1 MRNWLAASARSR
13 VDRQLVSEE
22 RISDL
27 DSRLLTF
34 EAIIAAMGRID
45 SLWNIF
51 LVTNLT
57 LIAAAAT
64 MRPRFRAT
72 EIGMFWAAYLIFLYI
87 NGNGLRDAYIFLE
100 QMFMAAEPWL
110 AREAWSAQEVRPL
123 LQYFQDR
130 SWGHEGASG
139 LSLWQQILTSR
150 PLQVYVT
157 HGASA
162 LLVLAL
168 GLRLRSGPR
177 GMNEAKEASRQPV
190 KFDQG
195 A

>member
-1 MRNWLAASARSR
+1 MRLKNWRAVCGGISVERRALI
-13 VDRQLVSEE
+13 DE

-27 DSRLLTF
+27 DSRLLTL

-45 SLWNIF
+45 ALWNIF
-51 LVTNLT
+51 LVANLT

-64 MRPRFRAT
+64 MRPRFRSA
-72 EIGMFWAAYLIFLYI
+72 EIVMFWIAYLIFLYI

-100 QMFMAAEPWL
+100 HMFMAAEPWL
-110 AREAWSAQEVRPL
+110 AREALETPEANPL

-130 SWGHEGASG
+130 SWGLAGASG
-139 LSLWQQILTSR
+139 LSVWQQAISSR

-162 LLVLAL
+162 VLVLAL
-168 GLRLRSGPR
+168 GLRLRLGYKPT
-177 GMNEAKEASRQPV
+177 A
-190 KFDQG
+190 
-195 A
+195 